1 MKPHLSER
9 AVSGCP
15 CGRSHPTAGPR
26 RRRQPRRSED
36 GLPTAA
42 YEALCAGKAVQDGQS
57 FWWIH
62 HAGTCTQPITMSAHN
77 HPTRILAK
85 RLVRC
90 RKCVECLHARRYY
103 WAKAAI
109 EQTRVAH
116 EQGRRTWFGTLTLSP
131 ESQRE
136 MLARARLASEESNA
150 EYWDDPLC
158 DARFAAVRRELVLE
172 CRRYWARLR
181 KAGHTFK
188 YFLVFERHKS
198 GLPHMHWLLHEVS
211 GPILKRE
218 LQAQWPW
225 GFSNC
230 HVVGG
235 AAKQAVAPEQAA
247 WYVAKY
253 LAKAEQARQIA
264 SKGYRPTMR
273 ARRHSEVKRNVKQSR
288 DDPKETERDDHAQRR
303 EAKPHSHKTVV
314 SGVEQC

>member
-9 AVSGCP
+9 AASGCP
-15 CGRSHPTAGPR
+15 CGRSHAPTGSR

-36 GLPTAA
+36 GLPSAA
-42 YEALCAGKAVQDGQS
+42 YEALCAGKAVKDGEG
-57 FWWIH
+57 FWWLQL
-62 HAGTCTQPITMSAHN
+62 AGNCMSPIIMSAHN
-77 HPTRILAK
+77 HPQRLLAK

-90 RKCVECLHARRYY
+90 RRCQECLHARRYY

-109 EQTRVAH
+109 EQTRLAATAGH
-116 EQGRRTWFGTLTLSP
+116 RTWFGTLTLSP

-136 MLARARLASEESNA
+136 MLVRARLASDVPNA
-150 EYWDDPLC
+150 EWWDDPLC

-172 CRRYWARLR
+172 CRRYWARIR
-181 KAGHTFK
+181 KAGHHFK

-198 GLPHMHWLLHEVS
+198 GLPHMHFLLHEGS

-235 AAKQAVAPEQAA
+235 SAKQAVAPEKAA

-253 LAKAEQARQIA
+253 LSKSEQARQIA
-264 SKGYRPTMR
+264 SKGYRPELR
-273 ARRHSEVKRNVKQSR
+273 ARRHSEMKSNVTAEHAKRA
-288 DDPKETERDDHAQRR
+288 EDDHAYEKGTERPP
-303 EAKPHSHKTVV
+303 E
-314 SGVEQC
+314 G